1 MKIIARGFSVPYLL
15 VTAANWTFLPLRT
28 TEVDQFLSHRILR
41 LVRES
46 VVRTGQLAAKNG
58 FLSTVAANCTTTLFV
73 DLGLTLRADQ

>member
-1 MKIIARGFSVPYLL
+1 MVIARRSSVPYLL
-15 VTAANWTFLPLRT
+15 VPAAYWTFLPLRT